1 VSRLLDNMNPQQREG
16 IQAVDGPVLLLA
28 GAGSGKTRVITHRI
42 AYLIEE
48 RGVRPDQILAVTFT
62 NKAATEMAERVDK
75 LLGHSAVARPLLSTF
90 HSFCVRVLR
99 RDIEA
104 LRVNN
109 SGLTRT
115 FAIYDEAD
123 QQAVVKTAL
132 KRLAIDDKQLKPRVA
147 LGRIS
152 WAKNHMIDPQEY
164 FLASTNPMEEK
175 IAHIFE
181 IYRKE
186 LFKANALDFD
196 DLLLETVRLLKVA
209 PEVRERY
216 NRRYKYL
223 LIDEYQDTNRPQ
235 YELMKLLAGPA
246 HNVCVVGD
254 EDQSIYSWRGADIR
268 NILEF
273 EKDFPEVRTIRLE
286 QNYRSTQIILE
297 GASAVVANNIQ
308 RKGKTLFTTREGGSL
323 IGYYEA
329 PDGENEALF
338 IADRIQQYLREA
350 GQSDPDVP
358 PRCAVLYRTNSQSR
372 LVEEALRRYQIQYHM
387 VGGFSFYE
395 RAEVKDIL
403 SYMKLVLNPHDSI
416 AFARVVN
423 SPARGIGKTTMETL
437 ERIALTAGLS
447 TWDAV
452 ARATKEQLLPA
463 RALQALAK
471 FRRLIEDARA
481 MLGPNFAD
489 KLTADLA
496 PEGDAAE
503 QNGIEAAASVD
514 AAELNPVE
522 IAVESDED
530 DVAAA
535 EPDTSFD
542 TSFNFGF
549 DFGPSEEIS
558 TIAPENAAGTVHYDA
573 YDRLDH
579 ADSDDWYLSDAQLDR
594 LRDKV
599 ARLEE
604 QARKLGTSA
613 PELNVTTITKGWFR
627 VRIMF
632 DPQETGGWSIVAM
645 KGTHLDS
652 TDFGVLKGEQI
663 PHNIDFSGWDC
674 DLCNRQIERKQLFL
688 LRKGSEYERAGST
701 CIERFKNIR
710 PRIFQFHSEA
720 KDSLRTWLSQEG
732 TKEIPQS
739 RPSLYSLADSIR
751 GVQQSKSEAT
761 DVQPRQVAAPFIL
774 ATLTPRSPM
783 GSLESGPPPANLAE
797 FNPFAPVVLKR
808 GANITP
814 ERAAE
819 ILMADERDAGAG
831 GFRKPGDAATL
842 PELIKFLNDRSGYI
856 RTLEEEATPE
866 SFSRIENLKE
876 LANAAQ
882 DAQERGETL
891 SEFLDHAALVSDADS
906 YSAEAR
912 VTLMTL
918 HAAKGLEFPL
928 VFIAGMEEG
937 LFPSSR
943 TLVDPGGL
951 EEERRLC
958 YVGMTRAMDTLIMT
972 RARYRRRYGSDMPD
986 STIPSRFLEEVPS
999 RLIEDLGSP
1008 APRPQFSGSAYAT
1021 PYPQRSRFG
1030 RPIGGE
1036 EGDRHYSYED
1046 EDQSANPP
1054 ANRRTASKF
1063 STTRV
1068 APGSRPVS
1076 TSGSVDNIA
1085 NFFAARGQKFARPKL
1100 DIPEPTGKTG
1110 LRQGSRVRHPK
1121 YGEGT
1126 VFRREGEGDDAKIT
1140 VQFQQHGVKKL
1151 VEKFAQLEAL

>member
-1 VSRLLDNMNPQQREG
+1 MNPQQREG

-48 RGVRPDQILAVTFT
+48 RGVPADSILAVTFT

-75 LLGHSAVARPLLSTF
+75 ILGHSSLAKPLLSTF

-115 FAIYDEAD
+115 FAIYDETD
-123 QQAVVKTAL
+123 QQAVVKAAL

-196 DLLLETVRLLKVA
+196 DLLLETVRLLRVA

-235 YELMKLLAGPA
+235 YELMKLLAGPGR
-246 HNVCVVGD
+246 NVCVVGD

-297 GASAVVANNIQ
+297 GASAVVANNTQ

-338 IADRIQQYLREA
+338 IADRIQRYLREA
-350 GQSDPDVP
+350 GAGDSDAP

-416 AFARVVN
+416 ALARVVN
-423 SPARGIGKTTMETL
+423 SPARGIGKTTVETL
-437 ERIALTAGLS
+437 ERIALTAGIS
-447 TWDAV
+447 TWDAI

-481 MLGPNFAD
+481 MLGPNFAG
-489 KLTADLA
+489 KLAGDLTL
-496 PEGDAAE
+496 
-503 QNGIEAAASVD
+503 VD
-514 AAELNPVE
+514 ASPDYGSLSELNE
-522 IAVESDED
+522 DTSADDATFDASDFTD
-530 DVAAA
+530 STGKDNAAIDSGA
-535 EPDTSFD
+535 DTSADTSFD

-549 DFGPSEEIS
+549 DFGPTEEIS
-558 TIAPENAAGTVHYDA
+558 TLAPENAAN
-573 YDRLDH
+573 
-579 ADSDDWYLSDAQLDR
+579 SDA
-594 LRDKV
+594 
-599 ARLEE
+599 A
-604 QARKLGTSA
+604 
-613 PELNVTTITKGWFR
+613 
-627 VRIMF
+627 
-632 DPQETGGWSIVAM
+632 
-645 KGTHLDS
+645 
-652 TDFGVLKGEQI
+652 
-663 PHNIDFSGWDC
+663 
-674 DLCNRQIERKQLFL
+674 
-688 LRKGSEYERAGST
+688 
-701 CIERFKNIR
+701 
-710 PRIFQFHSEA
+710 
-720 KDSLRTWLSQEG
+720 
-732 TKEIPQS
+732 
-739 RPSLYSLADSIR
+739 
-751 GVQQSKSEAT
+751 
-761 DVQPRQVAAPFIL
+761 QVIA
-774 ATLTPRSPM
+774 S
-783 GSLESGPPPANLAE
+783 E

-814 ERAAE
+814 ERAVE
-819 ILMADERDAGAG
+819 ILMASERDTGVE
-831 GFRKPGDAATL
+831 GFRKPGEAATL

-856 RTLEEEATPE
+856 RALEEEATPE

-891 SEFLDHAALVSDADS
+891 AEFLDHAALVSDADS

-928 VFIAGMEEG
+928 VFMAGMEEG

-943 TLVDPGGL
+943 TLVDPNGL

-986 STIPSRFLEEVPS
+986 SSIPSRFLEEVPS

-1008 APRPQFSGSAYAT
+1008 APRPQFSGSQFSGSAYAT
-1021 PYPQRSRFG
+1021 PYPQQNRFG
-1030 RPIGGE
+1030 RPSGAE

-1046 EDQSANPP
+1046 EDQSASLATHGRATP
-1054 ANRRTASKF
+1054 SKF
-1063 STTRV
+1063 STTRI

-1076 TSGSVDNIA
+1076 AAGSVDNIA
-1085 NFFAARGQKFARPKL
+1085 SFFAGRGQKFSRPKL